1 MTDTTKGQVTEEQYR
16 RIVNSRT
23 PTAAE
28 WNRRFPHPIDVT
40 LILDDRTTLQTKT
53 RGQAWE
59 MDSGISVI
67 CVEGKSGGYRL
78 NRVLP
83 RGS

>member
-1 MTDTTKGQVTEEQYR
+1 MTDEQTTLTEEQYQ

-23 PTAAE
+23 LSAAE

-40 LILDDRTTLQTKT
+40 LVLDDRSTLQTKT

-59 MDSGISVI
+59 IADGIAVV

>member
-1 MTDTTKGQVTEEQYR
+1 MTDEQTTLTEEQYQ

-23 PTAAE
+23 LSADE

-40 LILDDRTTLQTKT
+40 LVLDDRSTLQTKT

-59 MDSGISVI
+59 IADGIAVV